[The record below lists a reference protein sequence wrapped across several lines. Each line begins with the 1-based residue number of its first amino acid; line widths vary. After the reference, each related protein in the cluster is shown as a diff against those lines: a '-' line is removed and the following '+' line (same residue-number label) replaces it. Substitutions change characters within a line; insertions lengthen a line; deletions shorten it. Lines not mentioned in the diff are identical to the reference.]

1 MGYSK
6 LISEM
11 KNNSKS
17 WKIVLESPQPESLCL
32 SLMKSYGT
40 FSKNMLISLDPA
52 LSPFDALAV
61 LFAFRP
67 DRFAEASIHYLKELF
82 GQDFMA
88 VNDDQNITG
97 FVQEIWKPAFMISE
111 KGHDISYRIE
121 KIAGASNQRLYAIA
135 MGSPENIQQADA
147 TLIQA
152 SRTGAWLLIKNA
164 HLALSW
170 LVSLDKKLS
179 GMTKKDSKFR
189 LFITCEVHPSL
200 PVNLIRSSKLLLF
213 ESATGVKYCA
223 HQSFASI
230 PKSVQLS
237 NPLEKG
243 RLLLMLSWLHA
254 VITERSKYIPIGWSK
269 KYDFSHAD
277 FELGVSV
284 IDLWLNQ
291 ASSGRANISPEKM
304 PWDALQN
311 LISYHI
317 YGSKIDSK
325 MDQHV
330 LDTLT
335 KQILCVESFNSDFI
349 LVSKKGAIPAIATPS
364 GTKWDQ
370 YLDWIHDLPEEA
382 SPHWIGL
389 SPDADLLLKEQ
400 EGIRDYVIVF
410 YSLVNSILKNLKSF
424 QALLDENQVHIMSNG
439 ATPEKFRSWL
449 RIIPEV
455 RNIQENVDLFFKAF
469 CFVEFRY
476 QNTS

>member
-1 MGYSK
+1 
-6 LISEM
+6 
-11 KNNSKS
+11 
-17 WKIVLESPQPESLCL
+17 
-32 SLMKSYGT
+32 
-40 FSKNMLISLDPA
+40 
-52 LSPFDALAV
+52 
-61 LFAFRP
+61 
-67 DRFAEASIHYLKELF
+67 
-82 GQDFMA
+82 
-88 VNDDQNITG
+88 
-97 FVQEIWKPAFMISE
+97 MI
-111 KGHDISYRIE
+111 
-121 KIAGASNQRLYAIA
+121 
-135 MGSPENIQQADA
+135 
-147 TLIQA
+147 
-152 SRTGAWLLIKNA
+152 
-164 HLALSW
+164 
-170 LVSLDKKLS
+170 
-179 GMTKKDSKFR
+179 DS
-189 LFITCEVHPSL
+189 
-200 PVNLIRSSKLLLF
+200 
-213 ESATGVKYCA
+213 
-223 HQSFASI
+223 
-230 PKSVQLS
+230 
-237 NPLEKG
+237 
-243 RLLLMLSWLHA
+243 
-254 VITERSKYIPIGWSK
+254 
-269 KYDFSHAD
+269 
-277 FELGVSV
+277 
-284 IDLWLNQ
+284 WLNQ

-389 SPDADLLLKEQ
+389 SPHADLLLKEQ

-424 QALLDENQVHIMSNG
+424 QALLDENQVHNMSNG

-455 RNIQENVDLFFKAF
+455 RNIQEKVDLFFKAF